1 MSVVVQGDGEQVA
14 ISEMLF
20 RRCKQKIDKH
30 GTCSAGRRRKD
41 ERAQKCHCKLRNAF
55 LGQASKEGTS
65 MILVLQGGG
74 GRKKHS
80 GNAIANSEML
90 STT

>member
-30 GTCSAGRRRKD
+30 DTCSA
-41 ERAQKCHCKLRNAF
+41 ERSR
-55 LGQASKEGTS
+55 E
-65 MILVLQGGG
+65 
-74 GRKKHS
+74 R
-80 GNAIANSEML
+80 
-90 STT
+90 

>member
-41 ERAQKCHCKLRNAF
+41 ERVQKCHCKLRNAF
-55 LGQASKEGTS
+55 RYL
-65 MILVLQGGG
+65 ILVLQG
-74 GRKKHS
+74 KLEIPQVTKSFLKENKH
-80 GNAIANSEML
+80 I
-90 STT
+90 